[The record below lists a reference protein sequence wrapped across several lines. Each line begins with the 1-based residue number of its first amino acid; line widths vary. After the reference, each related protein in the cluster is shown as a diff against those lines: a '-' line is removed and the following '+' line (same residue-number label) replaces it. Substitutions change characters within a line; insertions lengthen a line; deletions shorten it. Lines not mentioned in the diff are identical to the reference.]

1 MFFWIVVG
9 ALAVVQGLIML
20 TALRIRLAPHALTG
34 PLGARPMELLWTLA
48 PSLVLVAIAVLSFQ
62 ALRDDEGSPGDLN
75 GIGVTPV
82 AEERAD
88 LSPLVS
94 HPVSG
99 PFETPS
105 P

>member
-20 TALRIRLAPHALTG
+20 TALRIRLAPHALRG

-48 PSLVLVAIAVLSFQ
+48 PALVLVAMVVLSFQ
-62 ALRDDEGSPGDLN
+62 VLQDDDEGSPGDH

-82 AEERAD
+82 AGEGDD